1 MPIFP
6 KSSTIVDQ
14 IKLRRSSRNNF
25 HSHHLHR
32 HQLDPAAAAKTDP
45 NPQLSRPPK
54 STTISSL
61 FISPFVPNSSE
72 PITITIAN
80 NSTVGGKKTGTIAFK
95 GFGCAAR
102 AASQVSVPAVIR
114 SSAEWD
120 GKKVKK
126 KMKKKVVVASPNP
139 PPPPPQQRRKM
150 SEQHG
155 IVDFTFHIQGGRV

>member
-6 KSSTIVDQ
+6 ESSTIGDQ
-14 IKLRRSSRNNF
+14 IRFRRSSRNNF

-32 HQLDPAAAAKTDP
+32 HQLDPAVAAKTDP

-61 FISPFVPNSSE
+61 FISPFSPNSSE
-72 PITITIAN
+72 PTTITIAN
-80 NSTVGGKKTGTIAFK
+80 NSTVSGKKTRTAAFRCL
-95 GFGCAAR
+95 GCAVGAAR
-102 AASQVSVPAVIR
+102 QVSIPAVIR

-126 KMKKKVVVASPNP
+126 KMKKKICGCIS
-139 PPPPPQQRRKM
+139 
-150 SEQHG
+150 
-155 IVDFTFHIQGGRV
+155 